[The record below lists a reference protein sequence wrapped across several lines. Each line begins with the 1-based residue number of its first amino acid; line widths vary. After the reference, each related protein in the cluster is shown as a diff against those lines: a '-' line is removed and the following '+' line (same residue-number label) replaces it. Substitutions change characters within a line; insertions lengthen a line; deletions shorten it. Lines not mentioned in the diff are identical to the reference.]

1 MDSIKKISFNKN
13 NIYTEIYNEDDAL
26 VFSIKNELGEFKEKF
41 KMPQLIEINKWFS
54 LFDSINEILIDIQSF
69 VESNE
74 YEKKKKN
81 EYFNIILKVSKNESK
96 YVIIS
101 IKEKTLNKDELLNSL
116 FVSISEIKNK
126 LNKSSSINSPNE
138 NNQIMEKINKLE
150 NEMKIFKTVIENK
163 FTEYESRMNFLEEN
177 FIKLKLSNEEKIN
190 SYQEL
195 YEKKLKDLEKI
206 IQNKNENLKKKN
218 NKH

>member
-74 YEKKKKN
+74 YEIKKKM
-81 EYFNIILKVSKNESK
+81 NILI
-96 YVIIS
+96 
-101 IKEKTLNKDELLNSL
+101 
-116 FVSISEIKNK
+116 
-126 LNKSSSINSPNE
+126 
-138 NNQIMEKINKLE
+138 
-150 NEMKIFKTVIENK
+150 
-163 FTEYESRMNFLEEN
+163 
-177 FIKLKLSNEEKIN
+177 
-190 SYQEL
+190 
-195 YEKKLKDLEKI
+195 
-206 IQNKNENLKKKN
+206 
-218 NKH
+218 

>member
-74 YEKKKKN
+74 YEIKKKN

-206 IQNKNENLKKKN
+206 IQNKNENLKKKE
-218 NKH
+218 